1 MLLRRSDLTL
11 KQCSPSVWSEGD
23 PTSGQAKTTKPGST
37 GLYLRLVS
45 GDQTHLVMIPG
56 VLDISRIDR
65 TLGGSVRTLGG
76 PERPVNRNHA
86 VSDLFSRFL
95 F

>member
-1 MLLRRSDLTL
+1 M
-11 KQCSPSVWSEGD
+11 V
-23 PTSGQAKTTKPGST
+23 
-37 GLYLRLVS
+37 GLYLSASGRLEKNQAKLTKLWLRPVGVHRTRTVAIPEELDLS
-45 GDQTHLVMIPG
+45 G
-56 VLDISRIDR
+56 IDR